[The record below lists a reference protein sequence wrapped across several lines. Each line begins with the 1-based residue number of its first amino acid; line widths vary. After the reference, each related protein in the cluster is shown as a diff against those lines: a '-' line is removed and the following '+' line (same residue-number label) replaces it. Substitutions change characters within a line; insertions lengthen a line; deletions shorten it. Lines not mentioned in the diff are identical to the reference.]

1 LHFAAL
7 HNKLP
12 SGSIEEFMRPVL
24 ITVVCLLHGL
34 AFAATPAATADPAK
48 KAVATVQPTRAT
60 ATRMKFQPGQEAASM
75 TAVQASP
82 QARQK
87 AQNPPLPEEANEPE
101 GLSYGTLLA
110 ALALMAAIAVRRS
123 NAGRP

>member
-7 HNKLP
+7 HNKLL

-24 ITVVCLLHGL
+24 ITAVCLLHSL
-34 AFAATPAATADPAK
+34 AFAATPAATANPAK
-48 KAVATVQPTRAT
+48 KPAATVQPTKAT
-60 ATRMKFQPGQEAASM
+60 ATRMKFHPGQEGASM
-75 TAVQASP
+75 NAVQGAP
-82 QARQK
+82 QARKK
-87 AQNPPLPEEANEPE
+87 AQNTPVAEEANEPE